1 MPVLSGN
8 ARAAGLMV
16 LAMAAFTVNDTC
28 MKAATETLPLFQAI
42 FLRGVLSSAGLLLI
56 AAQAGALHYRPDRAD
71 LRTIGWRTVGEVG
84 GTVAFLLALRHMP
97 LANLSAIMQ
106 AMPLLVTLAAML
118 FLGEPVGWRRITAI
132 LVGLAGVLLII
143 QPGAE
148 GFDRWSV
155 VALISVG
162 FVVLRDLA
170 TRRIGSGTPSV
181 AVALAAALSVTVM
194 GAVVS
199 PFEGWVMPGLPAML
213 LLCGAAAFL
222 IGGYLV
228 VVMATRMG
236 DVGAVAPF
244 RYTALL
250 FAIAL
255 GWLVFGDLPDRLT
268 VLGSS
273 IVVVSG
279 LYTILR
285 EAALKARTAAAADRV
300 YKAGGLQ

>member
-16 LAMAAFTVNDTC
+16 LAMAAFTLNDTC
-28 MKAATETLPLFQAI
+28 MKAVTETMPLFQAI
-42 FLRGVLSSAGLLLI
+42 VLRGVLSSAGLIAI
-56 AAQAGALHYRPDRAD
+56 AAHLGALRYRPGRED
-71 LRTIGWRTVGEVG
+71 LRAIGWRTVGEVG

-118 FLGEPVGWRRITAI
+118 VLGEPVGWRRITAI

-143 QPGAE
+143 RPGSE
-148 GFDRWSV
+148 GFDRWAV

-170 TRRIGSGTPSV
+170 TRRLGPGTPSV
-181 AVALAAALSVTVM
+181 AVALSAALSVTLM

-199 PFEGWVMPGLPAML
+199 PFEGWVRPGLSEAL
-213 LLCGAAAFL
+213 LLCGAAVFL

-228 VVMATRMG
+228 VVMATRSG

-255 GWLVFGDLPDRLT
+255 GWLIFGDLPDRMT
-268 VLGSS
+268 SLGAM
-273 IVVVSG
+273 IVVASG
-279 LYTILR
+279 LYTLARERRLR
-285 EAALKARTAAAADRV
+285 RGTA
-300 YKAGGLQ
+300 

>member
-1 MPVLSGN
+1 MVLSGN

-16 LAMAAFTVNDTC
+16 LAMAAFTLNDTC
-28 MKAATETLPLFQAI
+28 MKAATETIPLFQAI
-42 FLRGVLSSAGLLLI
+42 VLRGLLSTAGLI
-56 AAQAGALHYRPDRAD
+56 AIAVHMGALRYRPGSAD
-71 LRTIGWRTVGEVG
+71 LRALGWRTVGEVG

-143 QPGAE
+143 RPGSE

-162 FVVLRDLA
+162 FVVLRDLV
-170 TRRIGSGTPSV
+170 TRRIDPGTPSV
-181 AVALAAALSVTVM
+181 TVALSAALSVTLM
-194 GAVVS
+194 GAVVT
-199 PFEGWVMPGLPAML
+199 PFYGWVTPGLSEAL

-228 VVMATRMG
+228 VVMATRTG

-244 RYTALL
+244 RYTSLL
-250 FAIAL
+250 FAIAM

-268 VLGSS
+268 VLGSV
-273 IVVVSG
+273 IVVASG
-279 LYTILR
+279 IYALTRERQLR
-285 EAALKARTAAAADRV
+285 RRAA
-300 YKAGGLQ
+300 